1 MSTLDVAALE
11 RLSRPRGR
19 RESSSERVV
28 TADVLGR
35 IIACAWRVEN
45 ADDIAVL
52 LTPEALSARILRHAD
67 TMPEKL
73 RDVLHIDRRVDGDEV
88 EEASYLVLG
97 AQSAGV
103 LGRLNPTHATAM
115 VKADALQAYAILDR
129 YEAEYPEVVAWAK
142 KIMQAP

>member
-1 MSTLDVAALE
+1 MSALDVAALE
-11 RLSRPRGR
+11 RLSQPRGR
-19 RESSSERVV
+19 LEPPSVRDV

-45 ADDIAVL
+45 ADDVAAL
-52 LTPEALSARILRHAD
+52 LTPEALSARILRHAEA
-67 TMPEKL
+67 MPEQL
-73 RDVLHIDRRVDGDEV
+73 HDVLHIDRRVDGDEV

-103 LGRLNPTHATAM
+103 LGRLNPTHATAV

-129 YEAEYPEVVAWAK
+129 YEADYPEVVAWAK
-142 KIMQAP
+142 KVVRAP